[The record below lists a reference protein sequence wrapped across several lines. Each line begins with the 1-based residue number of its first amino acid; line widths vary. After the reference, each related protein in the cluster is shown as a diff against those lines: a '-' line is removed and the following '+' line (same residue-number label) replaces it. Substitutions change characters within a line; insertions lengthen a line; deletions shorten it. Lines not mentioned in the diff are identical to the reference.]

1 MSEQRLVLYSSHS
14 NQDNLDCFFQLG
26 QRSRSPFSADPQYL
40 LFTAE
45 IQPNNASLKIRRKEG
60 GGGDGEGEGER
71 RKEGERM
78 RTHIYNPKEN
88 C

>member
-1 MSEQRLVLYSSHS
+1 MSEQRLVLYSSHN

-45 IQPNNASLKIRRKEG
+45 IQPNNASLKRRRKEG
-60 GGGDGEGEGER
+60 GKERGGEEKREKGREE
-71 RKEGERM
+71 ERM
-78 RTHIYNPKEN
+78 RIHKYL
-88 C
+88 

>member
-45 IQPNNASLKIRRKEG
+45 IQPNNASLKRKEG
-60 GGGDGEGEGER
+60 GGGGGRGGEER
-71 RKEGERM
+71 GR
-78 RTHIYNPKEN
+78 EN
-88 C
+88 ENT